1 MATRNT
7 SRKRPQ
13 LNEGADK
20 GQNPHSYN
28 ADGVGN
34 SGDEQIGALKSLSYP
49 GRRNLFVDDGSVDGT
64 GQRENPGVSFPDST
78 IETADRA
85 LLLWARGALKGDN
98 ENLQSLRVLFATG
111 ERWALMKQDQVFV
124 TQDGVPILP
133 LVAIVRNSIVAG
145 KEVQR
150 KSYNATDRIR
160 LAHREEVSIGG
171 KRGVRYLEIAPPIP
185 FEVSYT
191 LEFWTR
197 TPIELNEVL
206 MQFLESLRDRHNL
219 EVRVVDPVTGW
230 SFDVRFE
237 GSFSIGEN
245 IDDFTGAQ
253 RIVRSSVEA
262 TLWGRHLRGET
273 ARIRSINSFTSL
285 SFDIEA
291 LGDESTPDLANSD
304 NLRDRRDGEAPQAP
318 TRASSPLPDASPQS
332 IYERRFKGV
341 VEPVRGNSGG
351 RYRERRTTQ
360 LIDRGRKGERI
371 YRIDE

>member
-7 SRKRPQ
+7 SRKRSK

-20 GQNPHSYN
+20 GQNPHSYI

-34 SGDEQIGALKSLSYP
+34 SGSEQVGAQKGLSYP

-64 GQRENPGVSFPDST
+64 GQGENPGVSFPDST
-78 IETADRA
+78 IETADRS
-85 LLLWARGALKGDN
+85 LLLWARGALKGDS

-111 ERWALMKQDQVFV
+111 ERWALMKQEQKFV

-150 KSYNATDRIR
+150 KTYNSTDRMM
-160 LAHREEVSIGG
+160 LVHREEVNVEG
-171 KRGVRYLEIAPPIP
+171 KRGVRYFEIAPPIP

-206 MQFLESLRDRHNL
+206 MQFLESMRDRQNL
-219 EVRVVDPVTGW
+219 EVRVADPVTGW
-230 SFDVRFE
+230 TFDVRFE
-237 GSFSIGEN
+237 GSFAIGEN

-253 RIVRSSVEA
+253 RIVRSSVDA
-262 TLWGRHLRGET
+262 TLWGRHIRGKTARSRTYSSFPVISFDPDNFSLEGSCSSET
-273 ARIRSINSFTSL
+273 A
-285 SFDIEA
+285 
-291 LGDESTPDLANSD
+291 DE
-304 NLRDRRDGEAPQAP
+304 LREQRADSAPQGP
-318 TRASSPLPDASPQS
+318 TRASSPLPHPSPQS
-332 IYERRFKGV
+332 IYERRLKGV

-351 RYRERRTTQ
+351 SYRERRAIQ
-360 LIDRGRKGERI
+360 LIDRGRRGERVF
-371 YRIDE
+371 RLDE